1 MITIVQCKDTATL
14 RITNDTTYED
24 VSVMFQNTEDANE
37 MIYRLL
43 RGTMS
48 GHSASE

>member
-14 RITNDTTYED
+14 RITNDATYED

-43 RGTMS
+43 RGTMTDS
-48 GHSASE
+48 LFSK

>member
-14 RITNDTTYED
+14 KITNDTTYED
-24 VSVMFQNTEDANE
+24 VTIMFQNTEDANE

-43 RGTMS
+43 RGTMG
-48 GHSASE
+48 GHLASE